1 MLGYI
6 VFWATIRNG
15 IVDMREY
22 IMSYEMSDPNKRL
35 IDVLTKTE
43 GSFDKKYWYI
53 FKKRGDR
60 YAKGIRYYGY
70 LQLSRYIKR

>member
-22 IMSYEMSDPNKRL
+22 IMSYEMLDPNKRL

-43 GSFDKKYWYI
+43 GSFDKKY
-53 FKKRGDR
+53 
-60 YAKGIRYYGY
+60 
-70 LQLSRYIKR
+70 